1 MAIKGLEEVRRNMR
15 RTLHNVVPAKAEK
28 AVTIAASII
37 GGYATLMTPVHF
49 GTLRNSQYRQITTEN
64 GKVVAAIGY
73 TVKYAAAVHA
83 MKGKLQGKP
92 RPDGRGN
99 YWGPSGEPKFLTK
112 AGDNHTQEIDQA
124 VRRAMSV

>member
-15 RTLHNVVPAKAEK
+15 RTLHNVVPDKAEK
-28 AVTIAASII
+28 AVTIAASIV

-83 MKGKLQGKP
+83 KKGTWKGRP
-92 RPDGRGN
+92 RPDGRGV
-99 YWGPSGEPKFLTK
+99 YWGPDGEPGFLSK
-112 AGDNHTQEIDQA
+112 AGDNHINEIDRA
-124 VRRAMSV
+124 VERVMRV

>member
-1 MAIKGLEEVRRNMR
+1 MAIKGLEEVRRNIR
-15 RTLHNVVPAKAEK
+15 RTLHSVVPAKAEK
-28 AVTIAASII
+28 AVTIAASIV

-64 GKVVAAIGY
+64 GKVIAAIGY

-83 MKGKLQGKP
+83 AKGKLKGKP

-99 YWGPSGEPKFLTK
+99 YWGPDGEPGFLSK
-112 AGDNHTQEIDQA
+112 AGDEHIDEIDQA
-124 VRRAMSV
+124 VERAMRV